1 LSAAEVTIRDAHAE
15 DAEAEAEAVARRVAR
30 LNGSDADR
38 VVVAESDGEV
48 VGLASLHESLSVE

>member
-15 DAEAEAEAVARRVAR
+15 DAEAEAVARRVAR

-48 VGLASLHESLSVE
+48 VGLANLHESLSVE